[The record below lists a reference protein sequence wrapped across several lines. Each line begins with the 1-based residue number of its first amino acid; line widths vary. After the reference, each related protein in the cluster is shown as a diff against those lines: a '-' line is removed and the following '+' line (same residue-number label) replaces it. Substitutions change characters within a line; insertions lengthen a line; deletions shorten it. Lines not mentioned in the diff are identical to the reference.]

1 MRGKGIEEKLL
12 QHNVS
17 QKTLFSWLD
26 TLGNYSGVQ
35 TIILPNIN
43 TVPPKEE

>member
-17 QKTLFSWLD
+17 HYVFSWLD
-26 TLGNYSGVQ
+26 TLGNYAGVQ
-35 TIILPNIN
+35 IIILPNIN
-43 TVPPKEE
+43 TAPPNEE